1 MTKFAT
7 SVLFLVKNEDVDT
20 LIYVAEEIPNIRY
33 IHSLFTKTS
42 DNKFIS
48 TTVF

>member
-20 LIYVAEEIPNIRY
+20 LMNVAKEIPNIG
-33 IHSLFTKTS
+33 
-42 DNKFIS
+42 
-48 TTVF
+48 